1 MSTHEGQPSS
11 VSRPSAELSSCCK
24 KHLDTLPSL
33 SALRKESERDKS
45 SNYLLLHSL
54 GREKTDVPKYSL
66 IKILEAKSFHSRM
79 SEKGETLQ
87 SMEAE
92 KGIPPNRKANCG
104 QSLKAREVTTE
115 QLVSIARS
123 PGRAHTRELGTRPG
137 LLPLAFSGH
146 LVLWFN
152 SLWGAGRT
160 RGQHH
165 HVLKGYYGNNVM
177 VRNQLEFGLYAL

>member
-92 KGIPPNRKANCG
+92 KGITPNRKANCG

-115 QLVSIARS
+115 QLASIARS

-152 SLWGAGRT
+152 SLWRAGRT

-177 VRNQLEFGLYAL
+177 VRNQLEFGLYTL